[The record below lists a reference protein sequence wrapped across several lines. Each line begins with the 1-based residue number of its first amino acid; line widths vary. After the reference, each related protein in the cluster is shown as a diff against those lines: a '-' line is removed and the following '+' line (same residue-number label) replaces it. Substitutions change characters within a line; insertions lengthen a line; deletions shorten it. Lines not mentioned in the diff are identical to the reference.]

1 MQDGRIHILSVDI
14 DIVIL
19 VHWCIMTDAKESYTQ
34 IMPTVLQEDDAI
46 IRHGRDEVGGKAF
59 NLAHLRRAGMPV
71 PEFVVLP
78 ADAFDTFIKT
88 GVIPQQLL
96 AALEDYR
103 NTREGRVAVR
113 SSANIED
120 GDSLSMAG
128 VFTSQYVDHHTSL
141 EDAILT
147 IYAQAQ
153 SQEVRDYLQM
163 LGIDPQRV
171 RMSVIVQELVESEQ
185 SGVMYS
191 RVNGDKSLIQIV
203 SGFGESL
210 VDGTQEGDQI
220 IVDASGSILKGHATD
235 LADNHVSQLI
245 HHAQSIETLFD
256 GAPQDIEF
264 AIADGTL
271 YIVQARTQTV
281 DFEDIETE
289 PTVEDA
295 IRIAQK
301 TFHTLADKE
310 KQDLKTSRA
319 VFSRS
324 NYSELLPHPTEMDF
338 GVFAYIFTGADAP
351 GAIQIGRNEMGYTL
365 DNASVG
371 NTKYVAGKPYF
382 SLAGDAL
389 TYYAGFPE
397 TQEEYIATFVEEYL
411 EKATIDPSLGEYAEI
426 YLYLL
431 NPTLKDLE
439 DRFGVSERTSKMYK
453 VYEQFQTGIAENAQT
468 YRDQFYD
475 KRLPQIE
482 AFIRNHE
489 NSDVTKMTPEQLASH
504 VNSIL
509 EHLRTVSCV
518 DFVKSARLGFFYS
531 KMLQTELNAL
541 CPTKEDADTA
551 FARLSQGLDGSMITD
566 ANMHIADAPNDEAAL
581 EIAQKEIGHYSSEM
595 LEIRH
600 PRFHD
605 DPQQLEEYVRGI
617 RSGEYVQNF
626 EKQKKERNAFLEE
639 LLAPLPAEEQ
649 QAFMH
654 IVENAQ
660 TYMALRETVKYH
672 FTREYALI
680 RSALTELEK
689 KSGLPEG
696 AIFHIFPQ
704 ELYAF
709 AKDPQSMVS
718 AIAMRKKIYT
728 LNQQLNLPVV
738 IREEDIDAIGAT
750 ENEARAEGII
760 TGKFLAH
767 GAEILGGVIV
777 NIDDYTDTEALSK
790 ICDSLDTS
798 GESIILVAQQM
809 NLTHDPFINRAAGII
824 IQNAGIVSH
833 GAQRARELGRGALG
847 GIATQSL
854 QTGMRVNFSPARR
867 TIECII

>member
-1 MQDGRIHILSVDI
+1 ML
-14 DIVIL
+14 
-19 VHWCIMTDAKESYTQ
+19 DAKEPTIQ
-34 IMPTVLQEDDAI
+34 RAPTVLKDIASIVQ
-46 IRHGRDEVGGKAF
+46 HGREEVGGKAF
-59 NLAHLRRAGMPV
+59 NLAHLRQAGLPV
-71 PEFVVLP
+71 PPFVVLP
-78 ADAFDTFIKT
+78 AGAFDTFIKT
-88 GVIPQQLL
+88 GLIPQQLL
-96 AALEDYR
+96 AVLDEYR
-103 NTREGRVAVR
+103 HSCKGRVAVR

-128 VFTSQYVDHHTSL
+128 VFTSQYIDHHISI
-141 EDAILT
+141 EDAVLT
-147 IYAQAQ
+147 VYAQAQ
-153 SQEVRDYLQM
+153 SQEVRDYLEM
-163 LGIDPQRV
+163 HGIDPERV
-171 RMSVIVQELVESEQ
+171 RMSVIVQELIESEQ

-210 VDGTQEGDQI
+210 VDGTQEGEQI
-220 IVDASGSILKGHATD
+220 IVDSSGSILKGHATD
-235 LADNHVSQLI
+235 LADHHVSQLTQ
-245 HHAQSIETLFD
+245 HAKLIEALFH

-264 AIADGTL
+264 AIADGAL

-289 PTVEDA
+289 PTMEDA
-295 IRIAQK
+295 IRIARK
-301 TFHTLADKE
+301 AFHTLADNEKE
-310 KQDLKTSRA
+310 TLKTSKV

-338 GVFAYIFTGADAP
+338 GVFAYIFTGVDAP
-351 GAIQIGRNEMGYTL
+351 GAIQIGRNDMGYTL

-397 TQEEYIATFVEEYL
+397 TQEEYISTFVEEYL
-411 EKATIDPSLGEYAEI
+411 EKATIDPSFGEYAEI

-431 NPTLKDLE
+431 NPTLKELE
-439 DRFGVSERTSKMYK
+439 DRFGVSERTTQMYA
-453 VYEQFQTGIAENAQT
+453 VYEKFQAGIAT
-468 YRDQFYD
+468 YARTYIDQFYS
-475 KRLPQIE
+475 KHLPQIE
-482 AFIRNHE
+482 AFIRIQE
-489 NSDVTKMTPEQLASH
+489 DSDISKMTPEQLAIHITSM
-504 VNSIL
+504 L

-551 FARLSQGLDGSMITD
+551 FAQLSQGLEGSMITD
-566 ANMHIADAPNDEAAL
+566 ANMHIADAPNDEVAV

-617 RSGEYVQNF
+617 RSGEYAQNF
-626 EKQKKERNAFLEE
+626 EKQKKERDEFLRNI
-639 LLAPLPAEEQ
+639 LTRLPVEEQ
-649 QAFMH
+649 QAFIQ
-654 IVENAQ
+654 IVEYAQ

-689 KSGLPEG
+689 RSGLPEG
-696 AIFHIFPQ
+696 VIFHIFPQ
-704 ELYAF
+704 EIHTF
-709 AKDPQSMVS
+709 AKDPQSMMGK
-718 AIAMRKKIYT
+718 ITMRQKMYV
-728 LNQQLNLPVV
+728 LNQKLDLPVV
-738 IREEDIDAIGAT
+738 LREEDIDAIGASEKET
-750 ENEARAEGII
+750 RAEGILK
-760 TGKFLAH
+760 GKFLAH
-767 GAEILGGVIV
+767 GAEIMGGVIV
-777 NIDDYTDTEALSK
+777 NIDDYTDTDALRK
-790 ICDSLDTS
+790 ICDVLDQS

-809 NLTHDPFINRAAGII
+809 NLTHDPFINRAAGIV

-847 GIATQSL
+847 GISTQTL